1 MAGPSWLAWA
11 FASVVI
17 IVAGY
22 CLTRLVGLLAAASPE

>member
-17 IVAGY
+17 IVAG
-22 CLTRLVGLLAAASPE
+22 LLPDPPGGLLAAASPE